1 MRNLFSIHCIYY
13 SDAELEQVRNPR
25 RRTIEFQVIIILC
38 LHFHFAWAVFYQT
51 PLLTFEMVDLSE
63 EPVHLSWET
72 WTRLHFHRRSP
83 NYLFAILVVLGK
95 RYIRIWCWNDD
106 IAMRVFK
113 KFIVTLCVNVG
124 TLLNITCL
132 NSLFLKELFIL
143 LEHNWFTVL
152 C

>member
-72 WTRLHFHRRSP
+72 
-83 NYLFAILVVLGK
+83 
-95 RYIRIWCWNDD
+95 
-106 IAMRVFK
+106 
-113 KFIVTLCVNVG
+113 
-124 TLLNITCL
+124 
-132 NSLFLKELFIL
+132 
-143 LEHNWFTVL
+143 
-152 C
+152 